1 MGSALEN
8 YVNQVRTLS
17 AAGNYRELADEL
29 PESLSLLV
37 RNWSILDN
45 VLETLDMQQ
54 HTLGVL
60 YVLLGKLHS
69 VASANPEPA
78 QIIQLMR
85 DFVQR
90 SNADQLRFAVCP
102 CELQQ
107 VVYLVYL
114 SNLPHFIH
122 LVYET
127 CHLFTDYL
135 VQKNLSILG
144 IKVLSRAIEQIR
156 QMDTQLTPIH
166 ADLCQLSLKAKHF
179 DVVLP
184 FLDADITDI
193 STVAAECK
201 NQQQQQPQHTLD
213 ANNDAKYF
221 LLYYYYGG
229 MIYTAVKNYE
239 RALYFFEV
247 CITTPAM
254 AMSHIMLEAYKKFL
268 MVSLIVEGKIAYI
281 PKNAQVIGRFMKP
294 LANHYHDLVNVYDN
308 SSSEELRILILKY
321 SEAFTRDNNM
331 GLAKQV
337 ATSLYKRNI
346 QRLTKTFLTL
356 SLSDVASRVQLPS
369 AAEAERYI
377 LNMIKSGEI
386 FASINQK
393 DGMVLFK
400 DDPEQYNL
408 PDMFLNVQT
417 NITQVLD
424 LVKQI
429 NKMEEE
435 IILNPMYVKK
445 ALGSQEDDLASQHP
459 KTYSG

>member
-8 YVNQVRTLS
+8 FVNQVRTMS
-17 AAGNYRELADEL
+17 ASGSFRELADDL
-29 PESLSLLV
+29 PESVSLLA

-45 VLETLDMQQ
+45 VLETLDVQQ

-60 YVLLGKLHS
+60 YVLLAKLHS
-69 VASANPEPA
+69 AATANPEPV

-90 SNADQLRFAVCP
+90 NNVEQLRFAICA
-102 CELQQ
+102 
-107 VVYLVYL
+107 
-114 SNLPHFIH
+114 F
-122 LVYET
+122 YET

-144 IKVLSRAIEQIR
+144 IKIMARAVDQIR

-166 ADLCQLSLKAKHF
+166 ADLCLLSLKAKNF
-179 DVVLP
+179 NLVLAY
-184 FLDADITDI
+184 LDTDITDI
-193 STVAAECK
+193 STAAAECK
-201 NQQQQQPQHTLD
+201 TQQQQQSQHTD

-221 LLYYYYGG
+221 LLFYYYGG
-229 MIYTAVKNYE
+229 MIYTAVKNYD

-268 MVSLIVEGKIAYI
+268 MVSLIVEGNIAFI
-281 PKNAQVIGRFMKP
+281 PKNTQVIGRFMKP
-294 LANHYHDLVNVYDN
+294 MASHYHDLVSVYAN

-321 SEAFTRDNNM
+321 SEAFTRDSNM

-346 QRLTKTFLTL
+346 KRLTKTFLTL
-356 SLSDVASRVQLPS
+356 SLSDVASRVQLS
-369 AAEAERYI
+369 GAAEAERYI

-386 FASINQK
+386 YASINQK

-400 DDPEQYNL
+400 DDPEKYNS

-445 ALGSQEDDLASQHP
+445 ALGSQDDDLTSQHP
-459 KTYSG
+459 KTYSGDPTD

>member
-8 YVNQVRTLS
+8 FVNQVRTMS
-17 AAGNYRELADEL
+17 ASGSFRELADDL
-29 PESLSLLV
+29 PESVSLLA

-45 VLETLDMQQ
+45 VLETLDVQQ

-60 YVLLGKLHS
+60 YVLLAKLHS
-69 VASANPEPA
+69 AATANPEPV

-85 DFVQR
+85 DFVHR
-90 SNADQLRFAVCP
+90 NNVEQLRFAICA
-102 CELQQ
+102 
-107 VVYLVYL
+107 
-114 SNLPHFIH
+114 F
-122 LVYET
+122 YET

-144 IKVLSRAIEQIR
+144 IKIMARAVDQIR
-156 QMDTQLTPIH
+156 QIDSQLTPIH
-166 ADLCQLSLKAKHF
+166 ADLCLLSLKAKNF
-179 DVVLP
+179 NLVLTYM
-184 FLDADITDI
+184 DGDITDI
-193 STVAAECK
+193 STAAAECK
-201 NQQQQQPQHTLD
+201 TQQQQQSQHTD

-221 LLYYYYGG
+221 LLFYYYGG
-229 MIYTAVKNYE
+229 MIYTAVKEYD

-268 MVSLIVEGKIAYI
+268 MVSLIVEGNIAFI
-281 PKNAQVIGRFMKP
+281 PKNTQVIGRFMKP
-294 LANHYHDLVNVYDN
+294 MASHYHDLVNVYAN

-321 SEAFTRDNNM
+321 SEAFTRDSNM

-346 QRLTKTFLTL
+346 KRLTKTFLTL
-356 SLSDVASRVQLPS
+356 SLSDVASRVQLS
-369 AAEAERYI
+369 GAAEAERYI
-377 LNMIKSGEI
+377 LNMIKSREI
-386 FASINQK
+386 YASINQK

-400 DDPEQYNL
+400 DDPEKYNS

-445 ALGSQEDDLASQHP
+445 ALGSQDDDLTSQHP
-459 KTYSG
+459 KTYSGDPTD

>member
-8 YVNQVRTLS
+8 FVNQVRTMS
-17 AAGNYRELADEL
+17 ASGSFRELADDL
-29 PESLSLLV
+29 PESVSLLA

-45 VLETLDMQQ
+45 VLETLDVQQ

-60 YVLLGKLHS
+60 YVLLAKLHS
-69 VASANPEPA
+69 AATANPEPV

-90 SNADQLRFAVCP
+90 NNVEQLRFAICA
-102 CELQQ
+102 
-107 VVYLVYL
+107 
-114 SNLPHFIH
+114 F
-122 LVYET
+122 YET

-144 IKVLSRAIEQIR
+144 IKIMARAVDQIR

-166 ADLCQLSLKAKHF
+166 ADLCLLSLKAKNF
-179 DVVLP
+179 NLVLAY
-184 FLDADITDI
+184 LDTDITDI
-193 STVAAECK
+193 STAAAECK
-201 NQQQQQPQHTLD
+201 TQQQQQSQHTD

-221 LLYYYYGG
+221 LLFYYYGG
-229 MIYTAVKNYE
+229 MIYTAVKNYD

-268 MVSLIVEGKIAYI
+268 MVSLIVEGNIAFI
-281 PKNAQVIGRFMKP
+281 PKNTQVIGRFMKP
-294 LANHYHDLVNVYDN
+294 MASHYHDLVNVYAN

-321 SEAFTRDNNM
+321 SEAFTRDSNM

-346 QRLTKTFLTL
+346 KRLTKTFLTL
-356 SLSDVASRVQLPS
+356 SLSDVASRVQLS
-369 AAEAERYI
+369 GAAEAERYI

-386 FASINQK
+386 YASINQK

-400 DDPEQYNL
+400 DDPEKYNS

-445 ALGSQEDDLASQHP
+445 ALGSQDDDLTSQHP
-459 KTYSG
+459 KTYSGDPTD

>member
-17 AAGNYRELADEL
+17 AAGSYRELADEL
-29 PESLSLLV
+29 PESLPLLG
-37 RNWSILDN
+37 RNWIILDN

-60 YVLLGKLHS
+60 YVILGKLHS

-78 QIIQLMR
+78 QIIQLIR
-85 DFVQR
+85 DFVER
-90 SNADQLRFAVCP
+90 SNAEQLRFAVCP
-102 CELQQ
+102 
-107 VVYLVYL
+107 
-114 SNLPHFIH
+114 F
-122 LVYET
+122 YEM

-144 IKVLSRAIEQIR
+144 IRVVSRAIEQIR
-156 QMDTQLTPIH
+156 QLDTQLTPIH
-166 ADLCQLSLKAKHF
+166 ADLCQLSLKAKNF
-179 DVVLP
+179 NLVLP
-184 FLDADITDI
+184 YLDTDITDI

-294 LANHYHDLVNVYDN
+294 LANHYHDLVNVYGN
-308 SSSEELRILILKY
+308 SSSEELRIIILKY

-356 SLSDVASRVQLPS
+356 SLTDVASRVQLSS

-445 ALGSQEDDLASQHP
+445 ALGSQDDDMASQHP
-459 KTYSG
+459 KTYSGDPTD

>member
-17 AAGNYRELADEL
+17 ATGNYRELADEL

-60 YVLLGKLHS
+60 YVILGKLHS
-69 VASANPEPA
+69 VASSNPEPA

-90 SNADQLRFAVCP
+90 SNTEQLRFAVCP
-102 CELQQ
+102 
-107 VVYLVYL
+107 
-114 SNLPHFIH
+114 F
-122 LVYET
+122 YET
-127 CHLFTDYL
+127 CHLFTDFL
-135 VQKNLSILG
+135 VQKNVSILG

-156 QMDTQLTPIH
+156 QLDTQLTPIH
-166 ADLCQLSLKAKHF
+166 ADLCQLSLKAKNF
-179 DVVLP
+179 NVVLRY
-184 FLDADITDI
+184 LDTDITDI

-294 LANHYHDLVNVYDN
+294 MASHYHDLVNVFGS

-321 SEAFTRDNNM
+321 SETFARDNNM

-356 SLSDVASRVQLPS
+356 SLTDVASRVQLPS
-369 AAEAERYI
+369 AVEAERYI

-393 DGMVLFK
+393 DGMVLFV

-445 ALGSQEDDLASQHP
+445 ALGSQDDDLASQHP
-459 KTYSG
+459 KTYSGDPTD

>member
-17 AAGNYRELADEL
+17 ASGSYRELAEEL
-29 PESLSLLV
+29 PESLSLLA

-45 VLETLDMQQ
+45 VLETLDVQQ
-54 HTLGVL
+54 HSLGVL
-60 YVLLGKLHS
+60 YVLLAKLHS
-69 VASANPEPA
+69 ASTANPEPV
-78 QIIQLMR
+78 QLIQLMR

-90 SNADQLRFAVCP
+90 NNNDQLRFAVCA
-102 CELQQ
+102 
-107 VVYLVYL
+107 
-114 SNLPHFIH
+114 F
-122 LVYET
+122 YET
-127 CHLFTDYL
+127 CHLFTEFV

-144 IKVLSRAIEQIR
+144 IRILSRAIDQIR
-156 QMDTQLTPIH
+156 QLDTQLTPIH
-166 ADLCQLSLKAKHF
+166 ADLCLLSLKAKNF
-179 DVVLP
+179 SVVLP
-184 FLDADITDI
+184 YLDADITDI

-201 NQQQQQPQHTLD
+201 TQQQQQSQHAD

-221 LLYYYYGG
+221 LLYFYYGG

-281 PKNAQVIGRFMKP
+281 PKNTQVISRFMKP
-294 LANHYHDLVNVYDN
+294 MANHYHDLVNVYAN
-308 SSSEELRILILKY
+308 SSSEELRIIILKY

-356 SLSDVASRVQLPS
+356 SLSDVASRVQLSS
-369 AAEAERYI
+369 AVEAERYI

-386 FASINQK
+386 YASINQK

-400 DDPEQYNL
+400 DDPEKYNS
-408 PDMFLNVQT
+408 PEMFLNVQN
-417 NITQVLD
+417 NITHVLD
-424 LVKQI
+424 QVRQI

-445 ALGSQEDDLASQHP
+445 ALGSQDDDLTSQHP
-459 KTYSG
+459 KTFSGDPTD

>member
-17 AAGNYRELADEL
+17 ASVSYRELADEL

-54 HTLGVL
+54 HSLGVL
-60 YVLLGKLHS
+60 YVLLAKLHS
-69 VASANPEPA
+69 TTAANPEPT
-78 QIIQLMR
+78 QIITLMR
-85 DFVQR
+85 DFVNR
-90 SNADQLRFAVCP
+90 GNVEQLRFAICA
-102 CELQQ
+102 
-107 VVYLVYL
+107 
-114 SNLPHFIH
+114 F
-122 LVYET
+122 YEV
-127 CHLFTDYL
+127 CHLFTEFV

-144 IKVLSRAIEQIR
+144 IKILSRAIERIR
-156 QMDTQLTPIH
+156 EMATQLTPIH
-166 ADLCQLSLKAKHF
+166 ADLCQLSLKAKNF
-179 DVVLP
+179 NLALP
-184 FLDADITDI
+184 YLDTDITDI
-193 STVAAECK
+193 STVAAELK
-201 NQQQQQPQHTLD
+201 NQQQQQQQHNVD

-281 PKNAQVIGRFMKP
+281 PKNTQVIGRFMKP
-294 LANHYHDLVNVYDN
+294 LANHYHDLVTVYGTA
-308 SSSEELRILILKY
+308 SSEELRIIILKY
-321 SEAFTRDNNM
+321 SEVFTRDNNM

-337 ATSLYKRNI
+337 ATSLYKKNI

-356 SLSDVASRVQLPS
+356 SLSDVASRVQLSS
-369 AAEAERYI
+369 ATEAERYI
-377 LNMIKSGEI
+377 LKMIKSGEI
-386 FASINQK
+386 YATINQK

-400 DDPEQYNL
+400 DDPEKYNS
-408 PDMFLNVQT
+408 PDMFLNLQT
-417 NITQVLD
+417 NITHVLD

-435 IILNPMYVKK
+435 IMLNPLYVKK
-445 ALGSQEDDLASQHP
+445 ALGSQDDDLTSEQGKTNATYQQTNSQIF
-459 KTYSG
+459 KFKDSTD

>member
-17 AAGNYRELADEL
+17 AAGSYRELADEL

-69 VASANPEPA
+69 VASSNPEPT

-90 SNADQLRFAVCP
+90 SNAEQLRFAVCP
-102 CELQQ
+102 
-107 VVYLVYL
+107 
-114 SNLPHFIH
+114 F
-122 LVYET
+122 YET
-127 CHLFTDYL
+127 CHLFTDFL

-156 QMDTQLTPIH
+156 QLDTQLTPIH

-179 DVVLP
+179 NVVLP
-184 FLDADITDI
+184 FLDTDITDI

-445 ALGSQEDDLASQHP
+445 ALGSQDDDLASQHP

>member
-8 YVNQVRTLS
+8 FVNQVRTMS
-17 AAGNYRELADEL
+17 ASGSFRELADDL
-29 PESLSLLV
+29 PESVSLLA

-45 VLETLDMQQ
+45 VLETLDVQQ

-60 YVLLGKLHS
+60 YVLLAKLHS
-69 VASANPEPA
+69 AATANPEPV

-90 SNADQLRFAVCP
+90 NNVEQLRFAICA
-102 CELQQ
+102 
-107 VVYLVYL
+107 
-114 SNLPHFIH
+114 F
-122 LVYET
+122 YET

-144 IKVLSRAIEQIR
+144 IKIMARAVDQIR

-166 ADLCQLSLKAKHF
+166 ADLCLLSLKAKNF
-179 DVVLP
+179 NLVLAY
-184 FLDADITDI
+184 LDTDITDI
-193 STVAAECK
+193 STAAAECK
-201 NQQQQQPQHTLD
+201 TQQQQQSQHTD

-221 LLYYYYGG
+221 LLFYYYGG
-229 MIYTAVKNYE
+229 MIYTAVKNYD

-268 MVSLIVEGKIAYI
+268 MVSLIVEGNIAFI
-281 PKNAQVIGRFMKP
+281 PKNTQVIGRFMKP
-294 LANHYHDLVNVYDN
+294 MASHYHDLVSVYAN

-321 SEAFTRDNNM
+321 SEAFTRDSNM

-346 QRLTKTFLTL
+346 KRLTKTFLTL
-356 SLSDVASRVQLPS
+356 SLSDVASRVQLS
-369 AAEAERYI
+369 GAAEAERYI

-386 FASINQK
+386 YASINQK

-400 DDPEQYNL
+400 DDPEKYNS

-435 IILNPMYVKK
+435 IILNPMVGQAQNKMP
-445 ALGSQEDDLASQHP
+445 LCTL
-459 KTYSG
+459 

>member
-8 YVNQVRTLS
+8 FVNQVRTMS
-17 AAGNYRELADEL
+17 ASGSFRELADDL
-29 PESLSLLV
+29 PDSVSLLA

-45 VLETLDMQQ
+45 VLETLDVQQ

-60 YVLLGKLHS
+60 YVLLAKLHS
-69 VASANPEPA
+69 AATANPEPV

-85 DFVQR
+85 DFVHR
-90 SNADQLRFAVCP
+90 NNVEQLRFAICA
-102 CELQQ
+102 
-107 VVYLVYL
+107 
-114 SNLPHFIH
+114 F
-122 LVYET
+122 YET

-144 IKVLSRAIEQIR
+144 IKIMARAVDQIR

-166 ADLCQLSLKAKHF
+166 ADLCLLSLKAKNF
-179 DVVLP
+179 NLVLAY
-184 FLDADITDI
+184 LDADITDI
-193 STVAAECK
+193 STAAAECK
-201 NQQQQQPQHTLD
+201 TQQQQQSQHTD

-221 LLYYYYGG
+221 LLFYYYGG
-229 MIYTAVKNYE
+229 MIYTAVKNYD

-268 MVSLIVEGKIAYI
+268 MVSLIVEGNIVFI
-281 PKNAQVIGRFMKP
+281 PKNTQVIGRFMKP
-294 LANHYHDLVNVYDN
+294 MASHYHDLVNVYAN

-321 SEAFTRDNNM
+321 SEAFTRDSNM

-346 QRLTKTFLTL
+346 KRLTKTFLTL
-356 SLSDVASRVQLPS
+356 SLSDVASRVQLS
-369 AAEAERYI
+369 GAAEAERYI

-386 FASINQK
+386 YASINQK

-400 DDPEQYNL
+400 DDPEKYNS
-408 PDMFLNVQT
+408 PDMFVNVQT

-445 ALGSQEDDLASQHP
+445 ALGSQDDDLTSQHP
-459 KTYSG
+459 KTYSGDPTD

>member
-8 YVNQVRTLS
+8 FVNQVRTMS
-17 AAGNYRELADEL
+17 ASGSFRELADDL
-29 PESLSLLV
+29 PESVSLLA

-45 VLETLDMQQ
+45 VLETLDVQQ

-60 YVLLGKLHS
+60 YVLLAKLHS
-69 VASANPEPA
+69 AATANPEPV

-90 SNADQLRFAVCP
+90 NNVEQLRFAICA
-102 CELQQ
+102 
-107 VVYLVYL
+107 
-114 SNLPHFIH
+114 F
-122 LVYET
+122 YET

-144 IKVLSRAIEQIR
+144 IKIMARAVDQIR

-166 ADLCQLSLKAKHF
+166 ADLCLLSLKAKNF
-179 DVVLP
+179 NLVLAY
-184 FLDADITDI
+184 LDTDITDI
-193 STVAAECK
+193 STAAAECK
-201 NQQQQQPQHTLD
+201 TQQQQQSQHTVD

-221 LLYYYYGG
+221 LLFYYYGG
-229 MIYTAVKNYE
+229 MIYTAVKNYD

-268 MVSLIVEGKIAYI
+268 MVSLIVEGNIAFI
-281 PKNAQVIGRFMKP
+281 PKNTQVIGRFMKP
-294 LANHYHDLVNVYDN
+294 MASHYHDLVNVYAN

-321 SEAFTRDNNM
+321 SEAFTRDSNM

-346 QRLTKTFLTL
+346 KRLTKTFLTL
-356 SLSDVASRVQLPS
+356 SLSDVASRVQLS
-369 AAEAERYI
+369 GAAEAERYI

-386 FASINQK
+386 YASINQK

-400 DDPEQYNL
+400 DDPEKYNS

-445 ALGSQEDDLASQHP
+445 ALGSQDDDLTSQHP
-459 KTYSG
+459 KTYSGDPTD

>member
-17 AAGNYRELADEL
+17 AAGSYRELADVL

-69 VASANPEPA
+69 VATANPEPM
-78 QIIQLMR
+78 QIIELMR
-85 DFVQR
+85 EFVQR
-90 SNADQLRFAVCP
+90 SNVDQLRYAVCP
-102 CELQQ
+102 
-107 VVYLVYL
+107 
-114 SNLPHFIH
+114 F
-122 LVYET
+122 YET
-127 CHLFTDYL
+127 CHLFTDFL
-135 VQKNLSILG
+135 VQQNLSILG
-144 IKVLSRAIEQIR
+144 IKVLSLAIEQIR

-166 ADLCQLSLKAKHF
+166 ADLCQLSLKSKNF
-179 DVVLP
+179 NLILPYLDMDV
-184 FLDADITDI
+184 TDI

-229 MIYTAVKNYE
+229 MIYTAIKNYE

-294 LANHYHDLVNVYDN
+294 LASHYHDLVNVYGN
-308 SSSEELRILILKY
+308 SSSEELRIIILKY

-445 ALGSQEDDLASQHP
+445 SLGSQDEDLASQHP
-459 KTYSG
+459 KTYSGDPTD

>member
-8 YVNQVRTLS
+8 FVNQVRTMS
-17 AAGNYRELADEL
+17 ASGSFRELADDL
-29 PESLSLLV
+29 PESVSLLA

-45 VLETLDMQQ
+45 VLETLDVQQ

-60 YVLLGKLHS
+60 YVLLAKLHS
-69 VASANPEPA
+69 AATANPEPV

-85 DFVQR
+85 DFVHR
-90 SNADQLRFAVCP
+90 NNVEQLRFAICA
-102 CELQQ
+102 
-107 VVYLVYL
+107 
-114 SNLPHFIH
+114 F
-122 LVYET
+122 YET

-144 IKVLSRAIEQIR
+144 IKIMARAVDQIR
-156 QMDTQLTPIH
+156 QIDSQLTPIH
-166 ADLCQLSLKAKHF
+166 ADLCLLSLKAKNF
-179 DVVLP
+179 NLVLTY
-184 FLDADITDI
+184 LDGDITDI
-193 STVAAECK
+193 STAAAECK
-201 NQQQQQPQHTLD
+201 TQQQQQSQHTD

-221 LLYYYYGG
+221 LLFYYYGG
-229 MIYTAVKNYE
+229 MIYTAVKDYD

-268 MVSLIVEGKIAYI
+268 MVSLIVEGNIAFI
-281 PKNAQVIGRFMKP
+281 PKNTQVIGRFMKP
-294 LANHYHDLVNVYDN
+294 MASHYHDLVNVYAN

-321 SEAFTRDNNM
+321 SEAFTRDSNM

-346 QRLTKTFLTL
+346 KRLTKTFLTL
-356 SLSDVASRVQLPS
+356 SLSDVASRVQLS
-369 AAEAERYI
+369 GAAEAERYI

-386 FASINQK
+386 YASINQK

-400 DDPEQYNL
+400 DDPEKYNS

-445 ALGSQEDDLASQHP
+445 ALGSQEDDLTSQHP
-459 KTYSG
+459 KTYSGDPTD

>member
-8 YVNQVRTLS
+8 FVNQVRTMS
-17 AAGNYRELADEL
+17 ASGSFRELADDL
-29 PESLSLLV
+29 PDSVSLLA

-45 VLETLDMQQ
+45 VLETLDVQQ

-60 YVLLGKLHS
+60 YVLLAKLHS
-69 VASANPEPA
+69 AATANPEPV

-85 DFVQR
+85 DFVHR
-90 SNADQLRFAVCP
+90 NNVEQLRFAICA
-102 CELQQ
+102 
-107 VVYLVYL
+107 
-114 SNLPHFIH
+114 F
-122 LVYET
+122 YET

-144 IKVLSRAIEQIR
+144 IKIMARAVDQIR

-166 ADLCQLSLKAKHF
+166 ADLCLLSLKAKNF
-179 DVVLP
+179 NLVLAY
-184 FLDADITDI
+184 LDADITDI
-193 STVAAECK
+193 STAAAECK
-201 NQQQQQPQHTLD
+201 TQQQQQSQHTVD

-221 LLYYYYGG
+221 LLFYYYGG
-229 MIYTAVKNYE
+229 MIYTAVKNYD

-268 MVSLIVEGKIAYI
+268 MVSLIVEGNIVFI
-281 PKNAQVIGRFMKP
+281 PKNTQVIGRFMKP
-294 LANHYHDLVNVYDN
+294 MASHYHDLVNVYAN

-321 SEAFTRDNNM
+321 SEAFTRDSNM

-346 QRLTKTFLTL
+346 KRLTKTFLTL
-356 SLSDVASRVQLPS
+356 SLSDVASRVQLS
-369 AAEAERYI
+369 GAAEAERYI

-386 FASINQK
+386 YASINQK

-400 DDPEQYNL
+400 DDPEKYNS
-408 PDMFLNVQT
+408 PDMFVNVQT

-445 ALGSQEDDLASQHP
+445 ALGSQDDDLTSQHP
-459 KTYSG
+459 KTYSGDPTD

>member
-8 YVNQVRTLS
+8 FVNQVRTMS
-17 AAGNYRELADEL
+17 ASGSFRELADDL
-29 PESLSLLV
+29 PESVSLLA

-45 VLETLDMQQ
+45 VLETLDVQQ

-60 YVLLGKLHS
+60 YVLLAKLHS
-69 VASANPEPA
+69 AATANPEPV

-85 DFVQR
+85 DFVHR
-90 SNADQLRFAVCP
+90 NNVEQLRFAICA
-102 CELQQ
+102 
-107 VVYLVYL
+107 
-114 SNLPHFIH
+114 F
-122 LVYET
+122 YET

-144 IKVLSRAIEQIR
+144 IKIMARAVDQIR
-156 QMDTQLTPIH
+156 QIDSQLTPIH
-166 ADLCQLSLKAKHF
+166 ADLCLLSLKAKNF
-179 DVVLP
+179 NLVLTY
-184 FLDADITDI
+184 LDGDITDI
-193 STVAAECK
+193 STAAAECK
-201 NQQQQQPQHTLD
+201 TQQQQQSQHTVD

-221 LLYYYYGG
+221 LLFYYYGG
-229 MIYTAVKNYE
+229 MIYTAVKDYD

-268 MVSLIVEGKIAYI
+268 MVSLIVEGNIAFI
-281 PKNAQVIGRFMKP
+281 PKNTQVIGRFMKP
-294 LANHYHDLVNVYDN
+294 MASHYHDLVNVYAN

-321 SEAFTRDNNM
+321 SEAFTRDSNM

-346 QRLTKTFLTL
+346 KRLTKTFLTL
-356 SLSDVASRVQLPS
+356 SLSDVASRVQLS
-369 AAEAERYI
+369 GAAEAERYI

-386 FASINQK
+386 YASINQK

-400 DDPEQYNL
+400 DDPEKYNS

-445 ALGSQEDDLASQHP
+445 ALGSQDDDLTSQHP
-459 KTYSG
+459 KTYSGDPTD

>member
-8 YVNQVRTLS
+8 FVNQVRTMS
-17 AAGNYRELADEL
+17 ASGSFRELADDL
-29 PESLSLLV
+29 PESVSLLA

-45 VLETLDMQQ
+45 VLETLDVQQ

-60 YVLLGKLHS
+60 YVLLAKLHS
-69 VASANPEPA
+69 AATANPEPV

-90 SNADQLRFAVCP
+90 NNVEQLRFAICA
-102 CELQQ
+102 
-107 VVYLVYL
+107 
-114 SNLPHFIH
+114 F
-122 LVYET
+122 YET

-144 IKVLSRAIEQIR
+144 IKIMARAVDQIR

-166 ADLCQLSLKAKHF
+166 ADLCLLSLKAKNF
-179 DVVLP
+179 NLVLAY
-184 FLDADITDI
+184 LDTDITDI
-193 STVAAECK
+193 STAAAECK
-201 NQQQQQPQHTLD
+201 TQQQQQSQHTVD

-221 LLYYYYGG
+221 LLFYYYGG
-229 MIYTAVKNYE
+229 MIYTAVKNYD

-268 MVSLIVEGKIAYI
+268 MVSLIVEGNIAFI
-281 PKNAQVIGRFMKP
+281 PKNTQVIGRFMKP
-294 LANHYHDLVNVYDN
+294 MASHYHDLVSVYAN

-321 SEAFTRDNNM
+321 SEAFTRDSNM

-346 QRLTKTFLTL
+346 KRLTKTFLTL
-356 SLSDVASRVQLPS
+356 SLSDVASRVQLS
-369 AAEAERYI
+369 GAAEAERYI

-386 FASINQK
+386 YASINQK

-400 DDPEQYNL
+400 DDPEKYNS

-445 ALGSQEDDLASQHP
+445 ALGSQDDDLTSQHP
-459 KTYSG
+459 KTYSGDPTD

>member
-17 AAGNYRELADEL
+17 ASGNYRELADEL
-29 PESLSLLV
+29 PESLSLLA

-60 YVLLGKLHS
+60 YVLLAKLHS
-69 VASANPEPA
+69 SSTANPEPV
-78 QIIQLMR
+78 QLIHLMR

-90 SNADQLRFAVCP
+90 NNTDQLRFAVCA
-102 CELQQ
+102 
-107 VVYLVYL
+107 
-114 SNLPHFIH
+114 F
-122 LVYET
+122 YET
-127 CHLFTDYL
+127 CHLFSDFL
-135 VQKNLSILG
+135 VQKGMSVLG
-144 IKVLSRAIEQIR
+144 IRILSRAIDQIR

-166 ADLCQLSLKAKHF
+166 ADLCLLSLKAKNF
-179 DVVLP
+179 SVVIP
-184 FLDADITDI
+184 YLDADITDI

-201 NQQQQQPQHTLD
+201 TQQQQPNQHTD

-229 MIYTAVKNYE
+229 MIYTALKNYE

-268 MVSLIVEGKIAYI
+268 MVSLIVEGKIAFI
-281 PKNAQVIGRFMKP
+281 PKNTQVIGRFMKP
-294 LANHYHDLVNVYDN
+294 MANHYHDLVNVYAN
-308 SSSEELRILILKY
+308 SSSEELRIIILKY

-331 GLAKQV
+331 GLAKQASISHLLIRV

-356 SLSDVASRVQLPS
+356 SLSDVASRVQLSS

-386 FASINQK
+386 YASINQK

-400 DDPEQYNL
+400 DDPEKYNS

-417 NITQVLD
+417 NISQVLE

-435 IILNPMYVKK
+435 IILNPLYVKK
-445 ALGSQEDDLASQHP
+445 ALGSQDDDLTSQHP
-459 KTYSG
+459 KTFSG

>member
-17 AAGNYRELADEL
+17 AAGSYRELADEL

-69 VASANPEPA
+69 AATANPEPM
-78 QIIQLMR
+78 QIIELMR
-85 DFVQR
+85 EFVQR
-90 SNADQLRFAVCP
+90 SNLDQLRYAVCP
-102 CELQQ
+102 
-107 VVYLVYL
+107 
-114 SNLPHFIH
+114 F
-122 LVYET
+122 YET
-127 CHLFTDYL
+127 CHLFTDFL
-135 VQKNLSILG
+135 VQHNLSILG
-144 IKVLSRAIEQIR
+144 IKVLSLAIDQIR
-156 QMDTQLTPIH
+156 QMETQLTPIH
-166 ADLCQLSLKAKHF
+166 ADLCQLSLKAKNF
-179 DVVLP
+179 NLILP
-184 FLDADITDI
+184 YLDTDITDI

-229 MIYTAVKNYE
+229 MIYTAIKNYE

-281 PKNAQVIGRFMKP
+281 PKNTQVIGRFMKP
-294 LANHYHDLVNVYDN
+294 LASHYHDLVNVYGN
-308 SSSEELRILILKY
+308 SSSEELRIIILKY

-445 ALGSQEDDLASQHP
+445 SLGSQDDDLASQHP
-459 KTYSG
+459 KTYSGDPTD

>member
-8 YVNQVRTLS
+8 FVNQVRTMS
-17 AAGNYRELADEL
+17 ASGSFRELADDL
-29 PESLSLLV
+29 PESVSLLA

-45 VLETLDMQQ
+45 VLETLDVQQ

-60 YVLLGKLHS
+60 YVLLAKLHS
-69 VASANPEPA
+69 AATANPEPV

-85 DFVQR
+85 DFVHR
-90 SNADQLRFAVCP
+90 NNVEQLRFAICA
-102 CELQQ
+102 
-107 VVYLVYL
+107 
-114 SNLPHFIH
+114 F
-122 LVYET
+122 YET

-144 IKVLSRAIEQIR
+144 IKIMARAVDQIR
-156 QMDTQLTPIH
+156 QIDSQLTPIH
-166 ADLCQLSLKAKHF
+166 ADLCLLSLKAKNF
-179 DVVLP
+179 NLVLTY
-184 FLDADITDI
+184 LDGDITDI
-193 STVAAECK
+193 STAAAECK
-201 NQQQQQPQHTLD
+201 TQQQQQSQHTVD

-221 LLYYYYGG
+221 LLFYYYGG
-229 MIYTAVKNYE
+229 MIYTAVKDYD

-268 MVSLIVEGKIAYI
+268 MVSLIVEGNIAFI
-281 PKNAQVIGRFMKP
+281 PKNTQVIGRFMKP
-294 LANHYHDLVNVYDN
+294 MASHYHDLVNVYAN

-321 SEAFTRDNNM
+321 SEAFTRDSNM

-346 QRLTKTFLTL
+346 KRLTKTFLTL
-356 SLSDVASRVQLPS
+356 SLSDVASRVQLS
-369 AAEAERYI
+369 GAAEAERYI

-386 FASINQK
+386 YASINQK

-400 DDPEQYNL
+400 DDPEKYNS

-445 ALGSQEDDLASQHP
+445 ALGSQEDDLTSQHP
-459 KTYSG
+459 KTYSGDPTD

>member
-60 YVLLGKLHS
+60 YVMLGKLHS

-102 CELQQ
+102 
-107 VVYLVYL
+107 
-114 SNLPHFIH
+114 F
-122 LVYET
+122 YET
-127 CHLFTDYL
+127 CHLFTDFL

-179 DVVLP
+179 NVVLP
-184 FLDADITDI
+184 YLDADITDI

-281 PKNAQVIGRFMKP
+281 PKNVQVIGRFMKP

-331 GLAKQV
+331 GLARQV

-445 ALGSQEDDLASQHP
+445 ALGSQDDDLASQHP

>member
-17 AAGNYRELADEL
+17 ASGNYRELADEL
-29 PESLSLLV
+29 PESLSLLA

-60 YVLLGKLHS
+60 YVLLAKLHS
-69 VASANPEPA
+69 AGTANPEPV
-78 QIIQLMR
+78 QLIQLMR

-90 SNADQLRFAVCP
+90 NNVDQLRFAVCA
-102 CELQQ
+102 
-107 VVYLVYL
+107 
-114 SNLPHFIH
+114 F
-122 LVYET
+122 YET
-127 CHLFTDYL
+127 CHLFTDFV

-144 IKVLSRAIEQIR
+144 LRILSRAIDQIR
-156 QMDTQLTPIH
+156 QLDTQLTPIH
-166 ADLCQLSLKAKHF
+166 ADLCLLSLKAKNF
-179 DVVLP
+179 GVVLP
-184 FLDADITDI
+184 YLDADITDI

-201 NQQQQQPQHTLD
+201 TQQQQQSQHTD

-268 MVSLIVEGKIAYI
+268 MVSLIVEGKIPNI
-281 PKNAQVIGRFMKP
+281 PKNTQVIGRFMKP
-294 LANHYHDLVNVYDN
+294 MANHYHDLVNVYVN
-308 SSSEELRILILKY
+308 SSSEELRIIILKY

-331 GLAKQV
+331 GLAKQASICEV

-356 SLSDVASRVQLPS
+356 SLSDVASRVQLSS

-386 FASINQK
+386 YASINQK

-400 DDPEQYNL
+400 DDPEKYNS
-408 PDMFLNVQT
+408 PDMFLKVQT

-435 IILNPMYVKK
+435 IILNPLYVKK
-445 ALGSQEDDLASQHP
+445 ALGSQDDDLTSQHP
-459 KTYSG
+459 KTFSG

>member
-8 YVNQVRTLS
+8 YVNQVRTVS

-69 VASANPEPA
+69 AGTANPDST

-85 DFVQR
+85 DFMQR
-90 SNADQLRFAVCP
+90 CNVDQLRFAVCP
-102 CELQQ
+102 FYEL
-107 VVYLVYL
+107 
-114 SNLPHFIH
+114 
-122 LVYET
+122 
-127 CHLFTDYL
+127 CHVFTDYL

-144 IKVLSRAIEQIR
+144 IKVLSRAIDLIR
-156 QMDTQLTPIH
+156 HMDTQLTPIH
-166 ADLCQLSLKAKHF
+166 ADLCQLSLKAKNLN
-179 DVVLP
+179 VVLP
-184 FLDADITDI
+184 YLDTDITDI

-201 NQQQQQPQHTLD
+201 NQQQQQQQQQPQHTLD

-294 LANHYHDLVNVYDN
+294 LANHYHDLVNVYGN
-308 SSSEELRILILKY
+308 ASSEELRIIILKY
-321 SEAFTRDNNM
+321 SEVFTRDNNV

-369 AAEAERYI
+369 ASEAERYI

-435 IILNPMYVKK
+435 IILNPLYVKK
-445 ALGSQEDDLASQHP
+445 ALGSQDEDLTSQHP
-459 KTYSG
+459 KTYSGDPTD

>member
-17 AAGNYRELADEL
+17 ASGSYRELAEEL
-29 PESLSLLV
+29 PETLSLLA

-54 HTLGVL
+54 HSLGVL
-60 YVLLGKLHS
+60 YVLLAKLHS
-69 VASANPEPA
+69 ASTANPEPV
-78 QIIQLMR
+78 QLILLMR

-90 SNADQLRFAVCP
+90 NNAEQLRFAVCA
-102 CELQQ
+102 
-107 VVYLVYL
+107 
-114 SNLPHFIH
+114 F
-122 LVYET
+122 YET
-127 CHLFTDYL
+127 CHLFTEFV
-135 VQKNLSILG
+135 VQKNLSIVG
-144 IKVLSRAIEQIR
+144 IRILSRAIDQIR
-156 QMDTQLTPIH
+156 QLDTQLTPIH
-166 ADLCQLSLKAKHF
+166 ADLCLLSLKAKHF
-179 DVVLP
+179 SVVLHY
-184 FLDADITDI
+184 LDTDITDI

-201 NQQQQQPQHTLD
+201 TQQQQQSQHTVD

-281 PKNAQVIGRFMKP
+281 PKNTQVIGRFMKP
-294 LANHYHDLVNVYDN
+294 MANHYHDLVNVYAN
-308 SSSEELRILILKY
+308 SSSEELRIIILKY

-331 GLAKQV
+331 GLAKQATYVQV

-356 SLSDVASRVQLPS
+356 SLSDVASRVQLSS
-369 AAEAERYI
+369 AVEAERYI

-386 FASINQK
+386 YASINQK

-400 DDPEQYNL
+400 DDPEKYNS

-417 NITQVLD
+417 NITQVLEQ
-424 LVKQI
+424 VKQI

-435 IILNPMYVKK
+435 IILNPLYVKK
-445 ALGSQEDDLASQHP
+445 ALGSQDDDLTSQHP
-459 KTYSG
+459 KTFSGDPTD

>member
-1 MGSALEN
+1 MSSALEN

-17 AAGNYRELADEL
+17 AACSYRELADEL
-29 PESLSLLV
+29 AESLSLLI

-45 VLETLDMQQ
+45 VLETLDIQQ

-60 YVLLGKLHS
+60 YVLLAKLHS
-69 VASANPEPA
+69 APTANPEPA

-85 DFVQR
+85 DFLQR
-90 SNADQLRFAVCP
+90 SSVEQLRFAVCA
-102 CELQQ
+102 
-107 VVYLVYL
+107 
-114 SNLPHFIH
+114 F
-122 LVYET
+122 YET
-127 CHLFTDYL
+127 CHCFTDFI
-135 VQKNLSILG
+135 VQKQLSTLG
-144 IKVLSRAIEQIR
+144 IKILSRAIDQIR
-156 QMDTQLTPIH
+156 QMDTQLTPLH
-166 ADLCQLSLKAKHF
+166 ADLCQLSLKAKNF
-179 DVVLP
+179 SVVLP
-184 FLDADITDI
+184 YLDADITDI

-201 NQQQQQPQHTLD
+201 NQQQQQSQNTMD

-229 MIYTAVKNYE
+229 MIYTAIKNYD

-281 PKNAQVIGRFMKP
+281 PKNTQVIGRFMKP
-294 LANHYHDLVNVYDN
+294 QAIYYHDLVNVYAN
-308 SSSEELRILILKY
+308 SSSEELRIIILKY

-331 GLAKQV
+331 GLAKKV

-356 SLSDVASRVQLPS
+356 SLSDVASRVQLAS
-369 AAEAERYI
+369 ASDAERYI

-386 FASINQK
+386 YATINQK

-400 DDPEQYNL
+400 NDPEKYNS

-435 IILNPMYVKK
+435 ILLNPMYVKK
-445 ALGSQEDDLASQHP
+445 SLGSQDDDLTSQHP
-459 KTYSG
+459 KAFSGDPTD

>member
-8 YVNQVRTLS
+8 FVNQVRTMS
-17 AAGNYRELADEL
+17 ASGSFRELADDL
-29 PESLSLLV
+29 PESVSLLA

-45 VLETLDMQQ
+45 VLETLDVQQ

-60 YVLLGKLHS
+60 YVLLAKLHS
-69 VASANPEPA
+69 AATANPEPV

-85 DFVQR
+85 DFVHR
-90 SNADQLRFAVCP
+90 NNVEQLRFAICA
-102 CELQQ
+102 
-107 VVYLVYL
+107 
-114 SNLPHFIH
+114 F
-122 LVYET
+122 YET

-144 IKVLSRAIEQIR
+144 IKIMARAVDQIR
-156 QMDTQLTPIH
+156 QIDSQLTPIH
-166 ADLCQLSLKAKHF
+166 ADLCLLSLKAKNF
-179 DVVLP
+179 NLVLTY
-184 FLDADITDI
+184 LDGDITDI
-193 STVAAECK
+193 STAAAECK
-201 NQQQQQPQHTLD
+201 TQQQQQSQHTD

-221 LLYYYYGG
+221 LLFYYYGG
-229 MIYTAVKNYE
+229 MIYTAVKDYD

-268 MVSLIVEGKIAYI
+268 MVSLIVEGNIAFI
-281 PKNAQVIGRFMKP
+281 PKNTQVIGRFMKP
-294 LANHYHDLVNVYDN
+294 MASHYHDLVNVYAN

-321 SEAFTRDNNM
+321 SEAFTRDSNM

-346 QRLTKTFLTL
+346 KRLTKTFLTL
-356 SLSDVASRVQLPS
+356 SLSDVASRVQLS
-369 AAEAERYI
+369 GAAEAERYI

-386 FASINQK
+386 YASINQK

-400 DDPEQYNL
+400 DDPEKYNS

-445 ALGSQEDDLASQHP
+445 ALGSQDDDLTSQHP
-459 KTYSG
+459 KTYSGDPTD

>member
-8 YVNQVRTLS
+8 FVNQVRTMS
-17 AAGNYRELADEL
+17 ASGSFRELADDL
-29 PESLSLLV
+29 PESVSLLA

-45 VLETLDMQQ
+45 VLETLDVQQ

-60 YVLLGKLHS
+60 YVLLAKLHS
-69 VASANPEPA
+69 AATANPEPV

-90 SNADQLRFAVCP
+90 NNVEQLRFAICA
-102 CELQQ
+102 
-107 VVYLVYL
+107 
-114 SNLPHFIH
+114 F
-122 LVYET
+122 YET

-144 IKVLSRAIEQIR
+144 IKIMARAVDQIR

-166 ADLCQLSLKAKHF
+166 ADLCLLSLKAKNF
-179 DVVLP
+179 NLVLTY
-184 FLDADITDI
+184 LDTDITDI
-193 STVAAECK
+193 STAAAECK
-201 NQQQQQPQHTLD
+201 TQQQQQSQHTD

-221 LLYYYYGG
+221 LLFYYYGG
-229 MIYTAVKNYE
+229 MIYTAVKNYD

-268 MVSLIVEGKIAYI
+268 MVSLIVEGNIAFI
-281 PKNAQVIGRFMKP
+281 PKNTQVIGRFMKP
-294 LANHYHDLVNVYDN
+294 MASHYHDLVNVYAN

-321 SEAFTRDNNM
+321 SEAFTRDSNM

-346 QRLTKTFLTL
+346 KRLTKTFLTL
-356 SLSDVASRVQLPS
+356 SLSDVASRVQLS
-369 AAEAERYI
+369 GAAEAERYI

-386 FASINQK
+386 YASINQK

-400 DDPEQYNL
+400 DDPEKYNS

-445 ALGSQEDDLASQHP
+445 ALGSQDDDLTSQHP
-459 KTYSG
+459 KTYSGDPTD

>member
-17 AAGNYRELADEL
+17 AAGKYRELADEL
-29 PESLSLLV
+29 PESLSLLA

-45 VLETLDMQQ
+45 VLETLDVQQ
-54 HTLGVL
+54 HTLAVL
-60 YVLLGKLHS
+60 YVLLAKLHS
-69 VASANPEPA
+69 SAAANPEPM
-78 QIIQLMR
+78 QLIQLMR

-90 SNADQLRFAVCP
+90 NNVEQLRFAVCA
-102 CELQQ
+102 
-107 VVYLVYL
+107 
-114 SNLPHFIH
+114 F
-122 LVYET
+122 YET
-127 CHLFTDYL
+127 CHLFSEFL
-135 VQKNLSILG
+135 VQKNLSVLG
-144 IKVLSRAIEQIR
+144 IRILSRAIDQIR

-166 ADLCQLSLKAKHF
+166 ADLCLLSLKAKNF
-179 DVVLP
+179 NVVLP
-184 FLDADITDI
+184 YLDADITDI

-201 NQQQQQPQHTLD
+201 TQQQQQNAHTD

-239 RALYFFEV
+239 RALYFYEV

-281 PKNAQVIGRFMKP
+281 PKNTQVIGRFIKP
-294 LANHYHDLVNVYDN
+294 MANHYHDLVNVYAN
-308 SSSEELRILILKY
+308 SSSEELRIIILKY

-356 SLSDVASRVQLPS
+356 SLTDVASRVQLS
-369 AAEAERYI
+369 GAAEAERYI
-377 LNMIKSGEI
+377 LNMVRYIQPISYIKNQSITLSKQIKSGEI
-386 FASINQK
+386 YASINQK

-400 DDPEQYNL
+400 DDPEKYNS

-417 NITQVLD
+417 NISQVLD

-435 IILNPMYVKK
+435 IILNPLYVKK
-445 ALGSQEDDLASQHP
+445 ALGSQDDDLTSQHP
-459 KTYSG
+459 KTFSG

>member
-17 AAGNYRELADEL
+17 AAGSYRELADEL

-69 VASANPEPA
+69 AATANPEPV

-85 DFVQR
+85 EFVQR
-90 SNADQLRFAVCP
+90 SNVEQLRFAVCP
-102 CELQQ
+102 
-107 VVYLVYL
+107 
-114 SNLPHFIH
+114 F
-122 LVYET
+122 YET
-127 CHLFTDYL
+127 CHLFTDFV

-156 QMDTQLTPIH
+156 HMDTQLTPIH
-166 ADLCQLSLKAKHF
+166 ADLCQLSLKAKNF
-179 DVVLP
+179 NLILP
-184 FLDADITDI
+184 HLDTDITDI

-229 MIYTAVKNYE
+229 MIYTAIKNYE

-268 MVSLIVEGKIAYI
+268 MVSLIVEGKISYI

-294 LANHYHDLVNVYDN
+294 LANYYHDLVNVYEN
-308 SSSEELRILILKY
+308 SSSEELRIIILKY

-369 AAEAERYI
+369 AVEAERYI

-386 FASINQK
+386 FACINQK

-445 ALGSQEDDLASQHP
+445 ALGSQDEDLASQHP
-459 KTYSG
+459 KTYSGDPTD

>member
-8 YVNQVRTLS
+8 FVNQVRTMS
-17 AAGNYRELADEL
+17 ASGSFRELADDL
-29 PESLSLLV
+29 PESVSLLA

-45 VLETLDMQQ
+45 VLETLDVQQ

-60 YVLLGKLHS
+60 YVLLAKLHS
-69 VASANPEPA
+69 AATANPEPV

-85 DFVQR
+85 DFVHR
-90 SNADQLRFAVCP
+90 NNVEQLRFAICA
-102 CELQQ
+102 
-107 VVYLVYL
+107 
-114 SNLPHFIH
+114 F
-122 LVYET
+122 YET

-144 IKVLSRAIEQIR
+144 IKIMARAVDQIR
-156 QMDTQLTPIH
+156 QIDSQLTPIH
-166 ADLCQLSLKAKHF
+166 ADLCLLSLKAKNF
-179 DVVLP
+179 NLVLTYM
-184 FLDADITDI
+184 DGDITDI
-193 STVAAECK
+193 STAAAECK
-201 NQQQQQPQHTLD
+201 TQQQQQSQHTVD

-221 LLYYYYGG
+221 LLFYYYGG
-229 MIYTAVKNYE
+229 MIYTAVKEYD

-268 MVSLIVEGKIAYI
+268 MVSLIVEGNIAFI
-281 PKNAQVIGRFMKP
+281 PKNTQVIGRFMKP
-294 LANHYHDLVNVYDN
+294 MASHYHDLVNVYAN

-321 SEAFTRDNNM
+321 SEAFTRDSNM

-346 QRLTKTFLTL
+346 KRLTKTFLTL
-356 SLSDVASRVQLPS
+356 SLSDVASRVQLS
-369 AAEAERYI
+369 GAAEAERYI
-377 LNMIKSGEI
+377 LNMIKSREI
-386 FASINQK
+386 YASINQK

-400 DDPEQYNL
+400 DDPEKYNS

-445 ALGSQEDDLASQHP
+445 ALGSQDDDLTSQHP
-459 KTYSG
+459 KTYSGDPTD

>member
-17 AAGNYRELADEL
+17 AAGSYRELADEL

-69 VASANPEPA
+69 AGTANPEPV

-85 DFVQR
+85 DLVQR
-90 SNADQLRFAVCP
+90 CNVEQLRFAVCP
-102 CELQQ
+102 FYEL
-107 VVYLVYL
+107 
-114 SNLPHFIH
+114 
-122 LVYET
+122 
-127 CHLFTDYL
+127 CHLFSDFV
-135 VQKNLSILG
+135 VQHNLSILG
-144 IKVLSRAIEQIR
+144 IKVLTRAIEQIK

-166 ADLCQLSLKAKHF
+166 ADLCQLSLKAKNF
-179 DVVLP
+179 SLVLP
-184 FLDADITDI
+184 YLNTDMTDI

-281 PKNAQVIGRFMKP
+281 PKNAQVIGRFMRP
-294 LANHYHDLVNVYDN
+294 LANHYHDLVNVYGN
-308 SSSEELRILILKY
+308 SSSEELRIIILKY
-321 SEAFTRDNNM
+321 SDAFTRDNNI

-369 AAEAERYI
+369 ALEAERYI

-445 ALGSQEDDLASQHP
+445 ALGNQDEDLASQHP
-459 KTYSG
+459 KTYSGDPTD